1 MRERLIDKDKLVV
14 TFHFGEDYSVLKKI
28 LTYEDTF
35 GKIVYMALG
44 GLARATGEDR
54 NEFIEKCYNIIKE
67 CGRED
72 LQIHLFGVTDMTLC
86 EKFGATSVDSTTW
99 VRAASFGE
107 ICTNFGRLVISEN
120 RKYDDKH
127 LLHKPTHIR
136 ECYIEEITNL
146 GFELEDLMNSSKSR
160 ELYNILY
167 FHNKSKLVDPPQF
180 NREMVKCVD
189 LW

>member
-1 MRERLIDKDKLVV
+1 MIDKDKLVV

-146 GFELEDLMNSSKSR
+146 GFELEDLMNSSKS
-160 ELYNILY
+160 
-167 FHNKSKLVDPPQF
+167 
-180 NREMVKCVD
+180 
-189 LW
+189 